1 MNNTQFKQL
10 KNIIKQYDKFDY
22 KEYAFSNHIFEY
34 KNLRISYMNNIF
46 KIVLNDKEINFS
58 FLQRIIIKHIIN
70 KLYKYHINKN
80 FDVGLS
86 KLNDDVLICK
96 NGTLTLNLDNEEV
109 KENLTKVIKQCN
121 EIKK

>member
-1 MNNTQFKQL
+1 MNNTQFKKL
-10 KNIIKQYDKFDY
+10 KNIIKQHDKFEY
-22 KEYAFSNHIFEY
+22 KEYAYNIHNFKY
-34 KNLRISYMNNIF
+34 KNLTISYMSNIF
-46 KIVLNDKEINFS
+46 KIVLDDKEINFS
-58 FLQRIIIKHIIN
+58 FLQKIIIKHIIN

-80 FDVGLS
+80 FDVEFN

>member
-22 KEYAFSNHIFEY
+22 KEYSYSIHVFDY
-34 KNLRISYMNNIF
+34 KNLRISYMSNIF
-46 KIVLNDKEINFS
+46 KIVLDGKEINFS
-58 FLQRIIIKHIIN
+58 FLQKIIIKHIIN
-70 KLYKYHINKN
+70 KLYKYHNNKN
-80 FDVGLS
+80 FDVELS
-86 KLNDDVLICK
+86 KLNDDVLIYK